1 MKFLPD
7 FLRFTKPNLKINPEY
22 HRWREHRSYAAASL
36 GSRYSDFTTSPLGP
50 LLSAPPMK
58 LSQLRARARAL
69 QRDNEF
75 ASAGIHILASR
86 LISRQGLQPRFMVDR
101 GFTITESMI
110 KRLRDTASLSEKIK
124 LLLSEPRRTATE
136 RYEAMINAL
145 WADFAKHAD
154 FLGKH
159 SFDEL
164 VKISILSMITNG
176 ESLVRKLIVDNKEL
190 AVPLQLQLIEADLI
204 NDNDDNFTD
213 RIHGINV
220 TSDAN
225 RPVSIRVY
233 THNPN
238 GVSFDGDSIDIRM
251 EDIVHLKEDFRPG
264 QLRGVS
270 WLATIM
276 LTLRDLG
283 KAQSSEL
290 SRQAVASLFVGVI
303 QGGDKDRMPG
313 ATERSDGSG
322 IIDAK
327 MSPATFYH
335 TKEGETVTFS
345 NPSASTGFDTFTK
358 INLERIAAGL
368 RIPYYAL
375 SGDYKNV
382 NFSTSRM
389 AENKSFDIL
398 NPIRQTILVNNLLGK
413 ITRWFIEAIKLKGIP
428 DFNLKSVIPPMIPSV
443 VDAQKENAVTIKE
456 LDNGLISWSEAVR
469 KVGRDPDLVQKQI
482 LEDNEFFVKNNIS
495 FSIYNQQA
503 QVEVDDDD
511 KKPDIEEDD
520 DKKPDIEEDDDKKSG
535 TIDN

>member
-1 MKFLPD
+1 MKIIPNFLK
-7 FLRFTKPNLKINPEY
+7 LSKIKRVINPDYE
-22 HRWREHRSYAAASL
+22 RLQEFRSYAAASM
-36 GSRYSDFTTSPLGP
+36 GPRYSDFNAITSGP
-50 LLSAPPMK
+50 LLSAPQMT

-110 KRLRDTASLSEKIK
+110 KRLRDNATLSDRIR
-124 LLLSEPRRTATE
+124 LLLSEPRRTSIE
-136 RYEAMINAL
+136 KYEAMIGAL
-145 WADFAKHAD
+145 WDEFAKQSD

-164 VKISILSMITNG
+164 VKIAIISMITNG
-176 ESLVRKLIVDNKEL
+176 ESLIRRITVADKAL

-204 NDNDDNFTD
+204 NDNEDNYTD
-213 RIHGINV
+213 RFQGINV
-220 TSDAN
+220 TSDVN

-233 THNPN
+233 SNNP
-238 GVSFDGDSIDIRM
+238 DGYNFSGNSIDIPM
-251 EDIVHLKEDFRPG
+251 KDLVHLKEDFRPG

-270 WLATIM
+270 WLATII

-313 ATERSDGSG
+313 ATERSDSSG
-322 IIDAK
+322 ILDAK

-335 TKEGETVTFS
+335 TREGETVTFS
-345 NPSASTGFDTFTK
+345 SPAASSGFDTFTK

-413 ITRWFIEAIKLKGIP
+413 ITNWFIDAIKLRGIP

-443 VDAQKENAVTIKE
+443 VDAQKENSVTIKE

-469 KVGRDPDLVQKQI
+469 KVGRDPDLVKKQI
-482 LEDNEFFVKNNIS
+482 FEDAAWFKEHGFS

-503 QVEVDDDD
+503 QVEMEDEAVS
-511 KKPDIEEDD
+511 EEDD
-520 DKKPDIEEDDDKKSG
+520 DDDEKLSNTKKGIED
-535 TIDN
+535 

>member
-1 MKFLPD
+1 MSIIPK
-7 FLRFTKPNLKINPEY
+7 FLRFTKPKLIPNTEY
-22 HRWREHRSYAAASL
+22 DRWRHQRSYAAASL
-36 GSRYSDFTTSPLGP
+36 GSRYSDFNAITSGP
-50 LLSAPPMK
+50 LLSAPQMT

-101 GFTITESMI
+101 GFTITETMI
-110 KRLRDTASLSEKIK
+110 KRLRDTATLSDRIR
-124 LLLSEPRRTATE
+124 LLLSEPRRTSTE

-145 WADFAKHAD
+145 WDEFAEQAD

-164 VKISILSMITNG
+164 VKISIISMITNG
-176 ESLVRKLIVDNKEL
+176 ESLIRRHTIDNKEL

-204 NDNDDNFTD
+204 NDNEDNYTD
-213 RIHGINV
+213 RFQGINV
-220 TSDAN
+220 DPDVN
-225 RPVSIRVY
+225 RPVSIKLY
-233 THNPN
+233 TNNP
-238 GVSFDGDSIDIRM
+238 DGYNFHGQSIDILM
-251 EDIVHLKEDFRPG
+251 KDVVHLKEDFRPG

-270 WLATIM
+270 WLATII

-322 IIDAK
+322 IVDAK

-345 NPSASTGFDTFTK
+345 NPATSSGFDTFTK

-398 NPIRQTILVNNLLGK
+398 NPIRQTILVNNTLGK
-413 ITRWFIEAIKLKGIP
+413 ITNWFIDAIKLRGIP
-428 DFNLKSVIPPMIPSV
+428 DFNLKSVIPPMVPSV
-443 VDAQKENAVTIKE
+443 VDAQKENAVTVNE
-456 LDNGLISWSEAVR
+456 LNNGLISWSEAVR
-469 KVGRDPDLVQKQI
+469 KVGRDPDLVKKQI
-482 LEDNEFFVKNNIS
+482 LEDNEFFINNDIS
-495 FSIYNQQA
+495 FSIYNQQS
-503 QVEVDDDD
+503 QVEADDDTVS
-511 KKPDIEEDD
+511 EEDD
-520 DKKPDIEEDDDKKSG
+520 
-535 TIDN
+535 

>member
-1 MKFLPD
+1 MKILSNFLK
-7 FLRFTKPNLKINPEY
+7 LIKPERTSNPEY
-22 HRWREHRSYAAASL
+22 DLWRNHRSYAAASM
-36 GSRYSDFTTSPLGP
+36 GPRYSDFNATTSSP
-50 LLSAPPMK
+50 LLAAPAMT

-75 ASAGIHILASR
+75 ANAGIHILASR

-110 KRLRDTASLSEKIK
+110 KRLRDTATLSDRIR
-124 LLLSEPRRTATE
+124 LLLSEPKRTSIE
-136 RYEAMINAL
+136 RYESMINAL
-145 WADFAKHAD
+145 WDEFAEHSD

-164 VKISILSMITNG
+164 IKISTISMITNG
-176 ESLVRKLIVDNKEL
+176 ESLIRKHIVANNEL

-204 NDNDDNFTD
+204 NDNEDNFTD
-213 RIHGINV
+213 RFDGINV
-220 TSDAN
+220 DLDVN
-225 RPVSIRVY
+225 QPVSIRLY
-233 THNPN
+233 TNNPN
-238 GVSFDGDSIDIRM
+238 GYNFHGQSIDILM
-251 EDIVHLKEDFRPG
+251 KDIVHLKEDFRPG

-335 TKEGETVTFS
+335 TREGETVTFS
-345 NPSASTGFDTFTK
+345 SPAASSGFDTFTK

-413 ITRWFIEAIKLKGIP
+413 ITDWFIDAIKLRGIP

-469 KVGRDPDLVQKQI
+469 KVGRDPDLVKKQI
-482 LEDNEFFVKNNIS
+482 FDDAAWFKEHGFS

-503 QVEVDDDD
+503 QVEREDNPV
-511 KKPDIEEDD
+511 IEEDD
-520 DKKPDIEEDDDKKSG
+520 NKDDKE
-535 TIDN
+535 DNTD

>member
-1 MKFLPD
+1 MNPLSRFLS
-7 FLRFTKPNLKINPEY
+7 LKKKQKRITNPEY
-22 HRWREHRSYAAASL
+22 EKWREYCRYAAAST
-36 GSRYSDFTTSPLGP
+36 GPRYNDFNPSASGP
-50 LLSAPPMK
+50 LLSAPQLT

-110 KRLRDTASLSEKIK
+110 KRLRDTATLPDKIR

-136 RYEAMINAL
+136 RYESMVNAL
-145 WADFAKHAD
+145 WADFARHAD

-164 VKISILSMITNG
+164 VKISIISMITNG
-176 ESLVRKLIVDNKEL
+176 ECLVRRHTVDNKEL

-204 NDNDDNFTD
+204 NDNDDNYTD
-213 RIHGINV
+213 RFQGINV
-220 TSDAN
+220 TSDVN
-225 RPVSIRVY
+225 RPLSIRVY
-233 THNPN
+233 SSNPN
-238 GVSFDGDSIDIRM
+238 GFNFTNESIDILM
-251 EDIVHLKEDFRPG
+251 KNIVHLKEDFRPG

-290 SRQAVASLFVGVI
+290 SRQAVASLFVGVVE
-303 QGGDKDRMPG
+303 GGDKDRMPG
-313 ATERSDGSG
+313 AIERNDRSG
-322 IIDAK
+322 IIDAQ
-327 MSPATFYH
+327 MSPATWYF
-335 TKEGETVTFS
+335 TKEGETVKFS
-345 NPSASTGFDTFTK
+345 NPSASIGFDTFTK

-413 ITRWFIEAIKLKGIP
+413 ITRWFTEAIKLKGIP
-428 DFNLKSVIPPMIPSV
+428 DFNLKPVIPPMIPSV

-482 LEDNEFFVKNNIS
+482 LEDNEFFVKHKIS

-503 QVEVDDDD
+503 QVEV
-511 KKPDIEEDD
+511 EED